1 MRPWHHTVVA
11 AITAVSFA
19 IAARAASA
27 QNPSDPCAQVTV
39 AQVSAALGE
48 TVGAGRQGPIVTC
61 TWIAEKPTHQVVTLS
76 YSPPGDWNTRKTRQI
91 PGLTTS
97 ALSGVGDDAVAV
109 MVSNFTTLFVK
120 KGTTV
125 FMVRV
130 YGVKDP
136 ARQLA
141 IETSIAQAVV
151 TKI

>member
-1 MRPWHHTVVA
+1 M
-11 AITAVSFA
+11 
-19 IAARAASA
+19 
-27 QNPSDPCAQVTV
+27 
-39 AQVSAALGE
+39 
-48 TVGAGRQGPIVTC
+48 
-61 TWIAEKPTHQVVTLS
+61 S
-76 YSPPGDWNTRKTRQI
+76 YSPPGDWNTRKNRQI

-97 ALSGVGDDAVAV
+97 AVSGVGDDAVAV